1 MKGAAMHEHS
11 HDSGQSTLRPKGAR
25 LDRDPAA
32 HVGAAAAEG
41 RLDVLSGSDVLD
53 LQRSVGNAGVADMLE
68 EDRSPVHDVIS
79 SPGKPLEEPVR
90 ADMEGR
96 LGHDFGDVRVHNDA
110 AAAASASS
118 VGAHAYTVGSNI
130 VFQRD
135 AYDPSSSHGQ
145 RTLAHELTHVVQQ
158 RSGPV
163 DGSPAA
169 GGVQVSDPSD
179 RFEQEASATA
189 ERAVAHEPVAPVAAE
204 SPVGTVQRDRDASA
218 PVQREGDLVEE
229 EEEPT
234 AQGLFVQ
241 REEVEEE
248 PEEAPA

>member
-1 MKGAAMHEHS
+1 MHDHTHES
-11 HDSGQSTLRPKGAR
+11 AESTLRPKGAR
-25 LDRDPAA
+25 IDRDSPA
-32 HVGAAAAEG
+32 HVGAAAADG
-41 RLDVLSGSDVLD
+41 RLDVLSESDLLG
-53 LQRSVGNAGVADMLE
+53 LQRSVGNAGVTDMVE

-79 SPGKPLEEPVR
+79 SGGRPMEDPVR
-90 ADMEGR
+90 ADMETR
-96 LGHDFGDVRVHNDA
+96 LGHDFGDVRVHDDG

-135 AYDPSSSHGQ
+135 AYDPSSTQGQ

-169 GGVQVSDPSD
+169 GGVRISDPSD

-189 ERAVAHEPVAPVAAE
+189 ESVTANRPVDSHTGGPDVGALQRNLDSSAVL
-204 SPVGTVQRDRDASA
+204 QRDEA
-218 PVQREGDLVEE
+218 PVEE

-241 REEVEEE
+241 REEIEEE
-248 PEEAPA
+248 PEDMAF

>member
-1 MKGAAMHEHS
+1 MHDHS
-11 HDSGQSTLRPKGAR
+11 QDPHEETLRPKGSR
-25 LDRDPAA
+25 LDRKPAVHA
-32 HVGAAAAEG
+32 GAAAAGG
-41 RLDVLSGSDVLD
+41 RLDVLSESDVLG
-53 LQRSVGNAGVADMLE
+53 LQRSVGNAGVADMME
-68 EDRSPVHDVIS
+68 EEKSPVHDVIS
-79 SPGKPLEEPVR
+79 SAGRPLEEPVR

-96 LGHDFGDVRVHNDA
+96 LGHDFGDVRVHDDGP
-110 AAAASASS
+110 AAASASS

-135 AYDPSSSHGQ
+135 AYNPSTTQGQ
-145 RTLAHELTHVVQQ
+145 QTLAHELTHVVQQ

-163 DGSPAA
+163 DGSTVA
-169 GGVQVSDPSD
+169 GGVRVSDPSD

-189 ERAVAHEPVAPVAAE
+189 ERVIGHQPGEPQGAGPT
-204 SPVGTVQRDRDASA
+204 SDTVQRDREGPPAIQRDEA
-218 PVQREGDLVEE
+218 PVEE
-229 EEEPT
+229 EEEPV